1 MKFTLSVSVAE
12 TGSFSFTSQDTEIEH
27 PIAAAVIALDGV
39 VSVFGVNDF
48 LTVSK
53 DPASSW
59 DDLIPAVVDAIKNHA

>member
-1 MKFTLSVSVAE
+1 MKFSLSVSVAE
-12 TGSFSFTSQDTEIEH
+12 TGSFSFTEKDTEIEH
-27 PIAAAVIALDGV
+27 PIAAAVVAIDGV

-53 DPASSW
+53 NPSTSW